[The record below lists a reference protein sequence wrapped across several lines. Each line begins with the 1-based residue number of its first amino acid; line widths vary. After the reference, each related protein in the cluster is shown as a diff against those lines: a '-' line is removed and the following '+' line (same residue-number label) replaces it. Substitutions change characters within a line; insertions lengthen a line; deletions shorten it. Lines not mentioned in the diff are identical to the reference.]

1 MVLLYTC
8 YSRGFSYGSLTSR
21 SADPEFF
28 SSVSECFAEQ
38 KEQKEQDV
46 GQRYG
51 TMPAR
56 IRTIPHREYDSIFT
70 ELL

>member
-8 YSRGFSYGSLTSR
+8 YPRGFAHGSLSSR
-21 SADPEFF
+21 SADPEFVF
-28 SSVSECFAEQ
+28 SVSECFAEQ

-51 TMPAR
+51 TMSAR